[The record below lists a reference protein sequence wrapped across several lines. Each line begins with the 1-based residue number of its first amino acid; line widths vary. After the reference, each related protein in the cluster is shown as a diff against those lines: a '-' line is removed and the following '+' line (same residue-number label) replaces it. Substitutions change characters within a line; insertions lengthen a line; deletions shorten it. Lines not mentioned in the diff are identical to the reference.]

1 LRNDHYRAD
10 FTARVMEPS
19 RLLQVTR
26 KDYESALRRDAESAA
41 KSAATSAAAVAQA
54 APPSPKEAAPPTAKS
69 PKGAAERVQ
78 VTVELPCITSTPSA
92 AGASSQGED
101 APDGG
106 EGVQLE
112 RVREGMKT
120 RLLDLRV

>member
-1 LRNDHYRAD
+1 MLGCRAHG
-10 FTARVMEPS
+10 TWMA
-19 RLLQVTR
+19 
-26 KDYESALRRDAESAA
+26 AL
-41 KSAATSAAAVAQA
+41 
-54 APPSPKEAAPPTAKS
+54 
-69 PKGAAERVQ
+69 Q